1 MTPSQENCLFDAH
14 RWTRER
20 WGEEHGFTVKKTSK
34 RLLLAALMMG
44 CSFGAVHDAF
54 AEEAARTP
62 AEAEDSQRTAQE
74 NADSEYQ
81 LPDLTVLGD
90 RKTFRGGM
98 IERKSATGILG
109 GKDSLELPFSVT
121 TVSQKAIETFSTPQS
136 GVMDTLSLVPSVR
149 ASSSKSVHS
158 VTIRGFQ
165 QNGYSMYINGI
176 PGAMSSGNLPYYWI
190 ENATV
195 VAGPNLGVNG
205 TNISDT
211 IAAQSTSSRRG
222 RKPRT
227 IQMYAS
233 PITAADRSSKASM
246 SVGASVRTRRSDCA
260 SRPTT
265 SAAKRCRKTRNS
277 SRTTSS

>member
-1 MTPSQENCLFDAH
+1 
-14 RWTRER
+14 
-20 WGEEHGFTVKKTSK
+20 
-34 RLLLAALMMG
+34 MG